1 MIKKNITYKN
11 TFYGCNKKKYEN
23 AVNAIITAFKEKQGL
38 DTYEGYWIGNQIGE
52 VYDFGDT
59 MTFDFRDILIDLKED
74 APKDEI
80 FKWRDYMMRIW
91 SINHMAGGVLLKENN
106 YRSWLKGCPRLTEEE
121 LNAVEDKWKTLVDEI
136 AALGKKVENKK

>member
-1 MIKKNITYKN
+1 MDAIKI
-11 TFYGCNKKKYEN
+11 YED
-23 AVNAIITAFKEKQGL
+23 AINEIIKAFKEKQGL
-38 DTYEGYWIGNQIGE
+38 DTYEGYWIGNQVGE
-52 VYDFGDT
+52 VYDFGAT
-59 MTFDFRDILIDLKED
+59 TTFAFRDILTDLKED

>member
-1 MIKKNITYKN
+1 MDAIKI
-11 TFYGCNKKKYEN
+11 YED
-23 AVNAIITAFKEKQGL
+23 AINEIIKAFKEKQGL

-91 SINHMAGGVLLKENN
+91 SINHMAGSMLLKDNN

-121 LNAVEDKWKTLVDEI
+121 LNAVENKWKTFVDEI
-136 AALGKKVENKK
+136 ATLGKEMENKNTTL

>member
-1 MIKKNITYKN
+1 MDAIKI
-11 TFYGCNKKKYEN
+11 YED
-23 AVNAIITAFKEKQGL
+23 AINEIIKAFKEKQGL

-52 VYDFGDT
+52 VYDFGDP
-59 MTFDFRDILIDLKED
+59 MTFDFRDILTDLKED

-91 SINHMAGGVLLKENN
+91 SINNMAGGILLKENN

>member
-1 MIKKNITYKN
+1 MDAI
-11 TFYGCNKKKYEN
+11 KKYEN

-91 SINHMAGGVLLKENN
+91 SINHMAVGVLLKENN

-121 LNAVEDKWKTLVDEI
+121 LNAVENKWKTFVDEI
-136 AALGKKVENKK
+136 ATLGKEMENKNTTL

>member
-1 MIKKNITYKN
+1 MRLSRHSRKSTTLICMK
-11 TFYGCNKKKYEN
+11 
-23 AVNAIITAFKEKQGL
+23 AIGL
-38 DTYEGYWIGNQIGE
+38 ATKLGRF
-52 VYDFGDT
+52 YDFGDT
-59 MTFDFRDILIDLKED
+59 MTFDFRDILTDLKED

-91 SINHMAGGVLLKENN
+91 SINNMAGGILLKENN

>member
-1 MIKKNITYKN
+1 MDAIKI
-11 TFYGCNKKKYEN
+11 YED
-23 AVNAIITAFKEKQGL
+23 AINEIIKAFKEKQGL

-59 MTFDFRDILIDLKED
+59 MTFDFCDILIDLKED

-91 SINHMAGGVLLKENN
+91 SINNMAGGILLKENN

-121 LNAVEDKWKTLVDEI
+121 LNAVENKWKTLVDEI

>member
-1 MIKKNITYKN
+1 MDAIKN
-11 TFYGCNKKKYEN
+11 YEN

-38 DTYEGYWIGNQIGE
+38 DTYGGYWIGNQIGE
-52 VYDFGDT
+52 VYDFGDS
-59 MTFDFRDILIDLKED
+59 MTFNFLDILTDIKEN

-91 SINHMAGGVLLKENN
+91 SINNMAGGILLKENN

-121 LNAVEDKWKTLVDEI
+121 LNAVENKWKTFVDEI
-136 AALGKKVENKK
+136 ATLGKEMENKNTTL

>member
-1 MIKKNITYKN
+1 MDAIKN
-11 TFYGCNKKKYEN
+11 YEN

-38 DTYEGYWIGNQIGE
+38 DTYGGYWIGNQIGE
-52 VYDFGDT
+52 VYDFGDS
-59 MTFDFRDILIDLKED
+59 MTFNFLDILTDLKQN

-91 SINHMAGGVLLKENN
+91 SINNMAGGVLLKENN

-121 LNAVEDKWKTLVDEI
+121 LNTVENKWKTLADEI
-136 AALGKKVENKK
+136 AMLGKKVENKKAKVTTNA

>member
-1 MIKKNITYKN
+1 MDAIKN
-11 TFYGCNKKKYEN
+11 YEN

-38 DTYEGYWIGNQIGE
+38 DTYGGYWIGNQIGE
-52 VYDFGDT
+52 VYDFGDS
-59 MTFDFRDILIDLKED
+59 MTFNFLDILTDLKQN

-80 FKWRDYMMRIW
+80 FKWREYMMRIW
-91 SINHMAGGVLLKENN
+91 SINNIVGGIFLKENN

>member
-1 MIKKNITYKN
+1 MDAIKI
-11 TFYGCNKKKYEN
+11 YED
-23 AVNAIITAFKEKQGL
+23 AINEIIKAFKEKQGL
-38 DTYEGYWIGNQIGE
+38 DTYGGYWIGNQIGE

-59 MTFDFRDILIDLKED
+59 MTFDFRDILIDLKQN

-80 FKWRDYMMRIW
+80 FKWREYMMRIW

-121 LNAVEDKWKTLVDEI
+121 LNAVENKWKTLVDEI
-136 AALGKKVENKK
+136 AMLGKKVENKNTTL

>member
-1 MIKKNITYKN
+1 MDAI
-11 TFYGCNKKKYEN
+11 KKYEN

-52 VYDFGDT
+52 VYDFGD

-74 APKDEI
+74 APKGEI

-136 AALGKKVENKK
+136 AALGKKIENKK

>member
-1 MIKKNITYKN
+1 MDAIKN
-11 TFYGCNKKKYEN
+11 YEN
-23 AVNAIITAFKEKQGL
+23 AVNTIITAFKEKQDL
-38 DTYEGYWIGNQIGE
+38 DTYGGYWIGNQIGE
-52 VYDFGDT
+52 VYDFGD

-121 LNAVEDKWKTLVDEI
+121 LDTVEDKWKTLVDEI
-136 AALGKKVENKK
+136 AALGKKMEDKK

>member
-1 MIKKNITYKN
+1 MDAI
-11 TFYGCNKKKYEN
+11 KKYEN

-38 DTYEGYWIGNQIGE
+38 GTYEGYWIGNQIGE

-59 MTFDFRDILIDLKED
+59 MTFDFRDILTDLKED

-91 SINHMAGGVLLKENN
+91 SINNMAGGILLKENN
-106 YRSWLKGCPRLTEEE
+106 YRSWLNGCPRLTEEE
-121 LNAVEDKWKTLVDEI
+121 LNTVENKWKTLVDEI
-136 AALGKKVENKK
+136 AILGKKVENKNTTF

>member
-1 MIKKNITYKN
+1 MDAIKI
-11 TFYGCNKKKYEN
+11 YED
-23 AVNAIITAFKEKQGL
+23 AINEIIKAFKEKQGL

-52 VYDFGDT
+52 VYDFGDP
-59 MTFDFRDILIDLKED
+59 MTFDFRDILTDLKED

-91 SINHMAGGVLLKENN
+91 SINNMAGGILLKENN

-136 AALGKKVENKK
+136 AALGKKIENKK

>member
-1 MIKKNITYKN
+1 MDAIKI
-11 TFYGCNKKKYEN
+11 YED
-23 AVNAIITAFKEKQGL
+23 AINEIIKAFKEKQGL

-59 MTFDFRDILIDLKED
+59 MTSDFRDILTDLKED

-91 SINHMAGGVLLKENN
+91 SINNMAGGVLLKENN